1 MNKAEEDAKLLVAF
15 CHKNYCWQRVKEIL
29 KSKGV
34 FSLKDLAEH
43 IKMACWHANTYD
55 VEKLISI
62 EGQEFFQNVYSFCQW
77 AAQPE
82 GYEYWAYISFCWRLT
97 YALHYKT
104 KEVHDEFIKK
114 AKYLL
119 RKTNYNLALHNKI
132 QEKFDEFNEYEK
144 SNFNC

>member
-15 CHKNYCWQRVKEIL
+15 CHKNDCWLRVKEIL

-34 FSLKDLAEH
+34 FNLKDLIEH
-43 IKMACWHANTYD
+43 IKMTCCRYD
-55 VEKLISI
+55 GNSFRI
-62 EGQEFFQNVYSFCQW
+62 EGQEFFQNVYSFCRW

-82 GYEYWAYISFCWRLT
+82 GYDYWAYISFCWRLT

-104 KEVHDEFIKK
+104 KEAHDKFIKK
-114 AKYLL
+114 ANYLL
-119 RKTNYNLALHNKI
+119 RNSSYGLDLCNKI
-132 QEKFDEFNEYEK
+132 EEKFKEFKYYTLDEK

>member
-43 IKMACWHANTYD
+43 IKMTWKYD
-55 VEKLISI
+55 FGSSISI

-82 GYEYWAYISFCWRLT
+82 GYEYWAYISFCWRMT
-97 YALHYKT
+97 YAIHYKT
-104 KEVHDEFIKK
+104 EEAHDKFIKK

-119 RKTNYNLALHNKI
+119 MKTNYNLSLYNKI
-132 QEKFDEFNEYEK
+132 QKKFDEFNEYEK